1 MAYTGVYVFGDSL
14 VDAGNALK
22 LAEWYGDLTF
32 SDLPDG
38 APTADE
44 GYFNGRFS
52 NGYTFADLVA
62 NKAIG
67 QVSKPVF
74 PYGYEDPWLG
84 VEIAPW
90 ASDPTGNSLNFAY
103 GGSHI
108 RSGDEAVPD
117 LDGQTDAF
125 RDAVDGDADPNALY
139 IFTFGGNDVRDLA
152 PTGSD
157 PVPQAEAYDELER
170 CADQLLHEL
179 TQLVE
184 TGAKNIV
191 IVGIAD
197 VGLIPRYDRD
207 EDGVLN
213 ATEQM
218 RSDAATQYSL
228 YLDEL
233 IRTEVIPALEAMGV
247 NVTFVPIMD
256 YVDEDGNLVQGALSA
271 NLPMVAY
278 LNGVQPDEAGETP
291 AEHLRQNL
299 LTYKDMIFFDHVHP
313 NAQAHALFG
322 AYMHAQI
329 TNTPWVETKP
339 LLGADVDYTMTATI
353 SAAGEVDKLVI
364 AMVAGTTYTFQML
377 GVSSVTS
384 YVLTELG
391 IAAMPSGQLLGD
403 PSLRL
408 LSASGVVL
416 KADDDSGAGFDASLA
431 YAATSAGTY
440 TLYMSG
446 VGALTGGYVLTVSV
460 TGAAM
465 QAGNTYTV
473 NSASTLVLEGAG
485 GIGQDVVKASVS
497 YVLSSWSE
505 IEVLRTTND
514 KGKTAINLTGN
525 DFDQTIV
532 GNAGSNVL
540 EGKGG
545 ADVLTGGAGKDTF
558 VLSNSA
564 VLNPGAANID
574 SITDYAAGEVVD
586 ITQILKVAA
595 GTNVVA
601 GGYLR
606 ITTSGLVQVDLDGG
620 GDNWVTLSTINGSG
634 SVSVKYLAGN
644 SATTVSVARVADSA
658 LAQSTTETARVEKHG
673 SFIDYTYSLSQDAS
687 VDAPLFL

>member
-38 APTADE
+38 APTAEE

-67 QVSKPVF
+67 QVSQPVF

-90 ASDPTGNSLNFAY
+90 ASDPTGKSLNFAY

-125 RDAVDGDADPNALY
+125 RDAVDGNADPNALY

-157 PVPQAEAYDELER
+157 PVPQAQAYAELQR

-184 TGAKNIV
+184 MGAKNIA
-191 IVGIAD
+191 IVGLAD

-218 RSDAATQYSL
+218 RSDAATDYSL

-233 IRTEVIPALEAMGV
+233 IRTEVIPALEAMGA

-256 YVDEDGNLVQGALSA
+256 YVDADGTLVQGALSA

-278 LNGVQPDEAGETP
+278 LNGVQPDEVDETA
-291 AEHLRQNL
+291 AEHLRENL
-299 LTYKDMIFFDHVHP
+299 LAYKNLIFFDQVHP

-329 TNTPWVETKP
+329 TNTPWIETKP
-339 LLGADVDYTMTATI
+339 LLGADVDYAMTATI
-353 SAAGEVDKLVI
+353 AAAGEVDKLVI
-364 AMVAGTTYTFQML
+364 AMAAGTTYTFQML

-408 LSASGVVL
+408 LSASGVLL

-431 YAATSAGTY
+431 YAAASAGTY
-440 TLYMSG
+440 TLQMSA
-446 VGALTGGYVLTVSV
+446 VGALAGGYILTVSV
-460 TGAAM
+460 SGAAM

-497 YVLSSWSE
+497 YALTAGSE

-525 DFDQTIV
+525 DFAQTII
-532 GNAGSNVL
+532 GNAGSNIL

-545 ADVLTGGAGKDTF
+545 ADVLTGGAGKDAF

-574 SITDYAAGEVVD
+574 SITDYAAGEIVD

-595 GTNVVA
+595 GTNAVG

-620 GDNWVTLSTINGSG
+620 GDDWVTLSTINGSG
-634 SVSVKYLAGN
+634 SVSVKYLSGT
-644 SATTVSVARVADSA
+644 SATTVSVARVADTAS
-658 LAQSTTETARVEKHG
+658 AQSATETARVEKPG
-673 SFIDYTYSLSQDAS
+673 SFIDTTYTVSQDVP

>member
-1 MAYTGVYVFGDSL
+1 MTYTGVYVFGDSL

-38 APTADE
+38 APTAEE
-44 GYFNGRFS
+44 GYFNGRFT

-62 NKAIG
+62 NKAVG
-67 QVSKPVF
+67 QVSQPVF

-90 ASDPTGNSLNFAY
+90 ASDPTGKSLNFAY

-157 PVPQAEAYDELER
+157 PVPQAEAYAELQR
-170 CADQLLHEL
+170 CAEQLLDEL

-184 TGAKNIV
+184 MGAKNIV

-256 YVDEDGNLVQGALSA
+256 YVDADGNLVQGALNA

-299 LTYKDMIFFDHVHP
+299 LTYKDMIFFDYVHP

-329 TNTPWVETKP
+329 ANTPWIETKP
-339 LLGADVDYTMTATI
+339 LLGADVDYALTATI
-353 SAAGEVDKLVI
+353 ATAGEVDKLVI
-364 AMVAGTTYTFQML
+364 AMAAGTTYTFHML

-408 LSASGVVL
+408 LSASGVAV

-440 TLYMSG
+440 TLQMSA
-446 VGALTGGYVLTVSV
+446 VGALTGGYVLTATVS
-460 TGAAM
+460 GAAM

-473 NSASTLVLEGAG
+473 SSAATLVLEGAG

-497 YVLSSWSE
+497 YALTAGSE

-525 DFDQTIV
+525 DFAQTIV

-540 EGKGG
+540 EGKDG

-564 VLNPGAANID
+564 VLSPGAANID

-586 ITQILKVAA
+586 ITQILNVAA
-595 GTNVVA
+595 GTNVVG

-606 ITTSGLVQVDLDGG
+606 ITTSGLIQVDLDGG

-634 SVSVKYLAGN
+634 SVSVKYL
-644 SATTVSVARVADSA
+644 SATSAATVSVARVADSG

-673 SFIDYTYSLSQDAS
+673 SLSDYTHSLSQDVA